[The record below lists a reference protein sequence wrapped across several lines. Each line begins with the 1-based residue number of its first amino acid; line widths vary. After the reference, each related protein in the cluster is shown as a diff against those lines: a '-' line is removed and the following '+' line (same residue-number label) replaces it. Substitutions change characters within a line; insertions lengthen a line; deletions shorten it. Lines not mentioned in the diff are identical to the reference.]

1 MIEITID
8 KPNKIIG
15 ANINGNA
22 CDVLDE
28 AATATVMILDTVSK
42 ALHDDMSARDLLT
55 KLIHDENALED
66 FRAQADIDC
75 EEETADA

>member
-15 ANINGNA
+15 ANISGNA

-28 AATATVMILDTVSK
+28 AATAAVMILDAVSK
-42 ALHDDMSARDLLT
+42 TLHDDMQARDLLT

-66 FRAQADIDC
+66 FREQADIDHK
-75 EEETADA
+75 EETADE

>member
-8 KPNKIIG
+8 KPNNIIN
-15 ANINGNA
+15 ATFDGNA

-55 KLIHDENALED
+55 KLILDENALED
-66 FRAQADIDC
+66 FREQADIDHK
-75 EEETADA
+75 EETTDA

>member
-28 AATATVMILDTVSK
+28 AATAVVMILDTVSK
-42 ALHDDMSARDLLT
+42 ALHDDMQARDLLT

-66 FRAQADIDC
+66 FREQADIDHK
-75 EEETADA
+75 EETADA